1 MASITLTVS
10 DVAAIGGRVYVRW
23 SDGVEQEFSSLASAR
38 GVRDGL
44 ADQARELARNFAI
57 ARYLRVD
64 PNGQNPSLIEGHSI
78 TMTDESN
85 NMVVV
90 T

>member
-1 MASITLTVS
+1 MASVTLTVT
-10 DVAAIGGRVYVRW
+10 DVLSLGGKVYVRW
-23 SDGVEQEFSSLASAR
+23 SDGVEQEFANLAAAVAMRDRVAEEAR
-38 GVRDGL
+38 RLCRDM
-44 ADQARELARNFAI
+44 AI

-64 PNGQNPSLIEGHSI
+64 PTAATPSLIEGHSI
-78 TMTDESN
+78 TITDDSN

>member
-1 MASITLTVS
+1 MASKTLTVTQ
-10 DVAAIGGRVYVRW
+10 VRQQGGRVYVLW
-23 SDGVEQEFSSLASAR
+23 SDGVVQEWP
-38 GVRDGL
+38 GL
-44 ADQARELARNFAI
+44 AAAVAARDQLAQRATELARAFAV

-64 PNGQNPSLIEGHSI
+64 PTGANPSLIEGHSI
-78 TMTDESN
+78 TVTDDSN